1 MNNVILIG
9 NLTKDVELEKTTN
22 DIAYARFTLAVQ
34 KNFKNEE
41 GQYESD
47 FIKCIAW
54 RGTAEFIAKYFKKGN
69 KIAIEGAI
77 QTRKYVDST
86 GNDRFVTEVLAEK
99 AEFVQKRPEGQEP
112 VAPPPAECTPIDDE
126 TLPF

>member
-1 MNNVILIG
+1 MNSVNLIG
-9 NLTKDVELEKTTN
+9 NLTKDVELETTN
-22 DIAYARFTLAVQ
+22 NDVAYVRFTLAVQ

-54 RGTAEFIAKYFKKGN
+54 RGTAEFISKYFKKGN
-69 KIAIEGAI
+69 KLAISGAI
-77 QTRKYVDST
+77 QTRKYVDSS

-99 AEFVQKRPEGQEP
+99 AEFVQKREGSAEP
-112 VAPPPAECTPIDDE
+112 TPPPECKPIPDDD